1 MDCNEWLGRN
11 YLEATGSVYP
21 TVTQIQNGIISYQ
34 QERLECIYQSI
45 LSEKELDELLYNH
58 QLAWELFFYIA
69 VDPRVM
75 NVEISP
81 TVLES
86 TPNDPI
92 V

>member
-1 MDCNEWLGRN
+1 
-11 YLEATGSVYP
+11 
-21 TVTQIQNGIISYQ
+21 
-34 QERLECIYQSI
+34 

-86 TPNDPI
+86 TPTDPI
-92 V
+92 VAMILFIYSMETFLPYEINHASVLRN